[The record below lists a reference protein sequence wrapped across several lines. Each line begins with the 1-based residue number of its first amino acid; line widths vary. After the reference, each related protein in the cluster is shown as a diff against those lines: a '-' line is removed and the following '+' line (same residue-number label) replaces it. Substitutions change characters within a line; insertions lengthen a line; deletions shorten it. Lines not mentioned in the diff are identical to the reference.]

1 MNKNKFYFCASK
13 QNWPRSI
20 CVLYFLLCRVTLY
33 LLYFLYRVLL
43 PLQYTGCIGTRVL
56 RCIRLYYISDQ
67 SFFLKISVKV
77 FLKDIVASQRPIKN
91 INTLIVAAYFYL
103 QFPAL
108 PLESFSIYDPMQ
120 QYLTRNTG
128 IPPRVLHFKGNLNFV
143 YLLSRL
149 KLIKCIVLK
158 YWLKYCMRY
167 TMNNNIL

>member
-1 MNKNKFYFCASK
+1 MQASRTDLALFAYYISCFAELRCIYFIS
-13 QNWPRSI
+13 
-20 CVLYFLLCRVTLY
+20 
-33 LLYFLYRVLL
+33 
-43 PLQYTGCIGTRVL
+43 YTGHCSLYNIQVVSTTRIL

-108 PLESFSIYDPMQ
+108 PLKSFSIYDPMQ

-128 IPPRVLHFKGNLNFV
+128 ISPRVFHFKGNLNFV
-143 YLLSRL
+143 YT
-149 KLIKCIVLK
+149 
-158 YWLKYCMRY
+158 YQG
-167 TMNNNIL
+167 

>member
-1 MNKNKFYFCASK
+1 MCKQAELTSLYLRIIFPALQSYVVFTLFLIPGTALFTIYRLYRNKNCEMHKIVLHYWSK
-13 QNWPRSI
+13 
-20 CVLYFLLCRVTLY
+20 
-33 LLYFLYRVLL
+33 
-43 PLQYTGCIGTRVL
+43 
-56 RCIRLYYISDQ
+56 
-67 SFFLKISVKV
+67 FFLKISVKV

-128 IPPRVLHFKGNLNFV
+128 IPPRVFHFKGNLNFV

-167 TMNNNIL
+167 QLQ

>member
-1 MNKNKFYFCASK
+1 M
-13 QNWPRSI
+13 
-20 CVLYFLLCRVTLY
+20 
-33 LLYFLYRVLL
+33 
-43 PLQYTGCIGTRVL
+43 

-128 IPPRVLHFKGNLNFV
+128 IPPRVFHFKGNLNFV

-167 TMNNNIL
+167 SYNKYLYAFREIKAFFLFQSNESIQEMDNFNTTEIPKYVIFSVWLGKTVS